1 MPKNKSSGND
11 GLTKEF
17 YERFWDE
24 LKIPFIACLRKSFP
38 KELSNSQKQAVI
50 RLIENKDKDKRYI
63 QNWRPLSLLDT
74 DVKIL
79 SKALVQR
86 LKETLPFLIS
96 LNQSAYVDGRF
107 ISESGRLISDLLEIS
122 NTLKL
127 DGLLATIDIQK
138 AFDSVDHAFIIST
151 LERYGFGNRLLDR

>member
-1 MPKNKSSGND
+1 M
-11 GLTKEF
+11 
-17 YERFWDE
+17 
-24 LKIPFIACLRKSFP
+24 
-38 KELSNSQKQAVI
+38 
-50 RLIENKDKDKRYI
+50 
-63 QNWRPLSLLDT
+63 LDT

-96 LNQSAYVDGRF
+96 VNQSAYVDGRF

-127 DGLLATIDIQK
+127 DGLLAIIDIQK
-138 AFDSVDHAFIIST
+138 VFDSIDHAFIIST
-151 LERYGFGNRLLDR
+151 L